1 MKFLKKQTLSKYIP
15 NDISLEVNPSGRAQF
30 GLTGGL
36 MLPKG
41 TDAQRPI
48 TSGVRQN
55 TDANGTI
62 RYNIDTDSIE
72 AYIDDNWQVVT
83 APAATSVTLQTLGP
97 GDAIETVFGPLSRV
111 PSNANNIIVLV
122 ENVFQLPSSNFTL
135 EQSVAGNL
143 TGPNAPYADG
153 FYLKFTSPVPFA
165 KFVSVYFG
173 FV

>member
-15 NDISLEVNPSGRAQF
+15 NDLSLEVNPSGRAQF

-41 TDAQRPI
+41 DDNARPV

-62 RYNIDTDSIE
+62 RYNTDTESIE
-72 AYIDDNWQVVT
+72 AYIADNWQVVT

-122 ENVFQLPSSNFTL
+122 ENVFQLPSTNFTL

-153 FYLKFTSPVPFA
+153 FYLKFLSPVPFG
-165 KFVSVYFG
+165 KFVSIYFG